1 MARIDYARREDL
13 SGEMQ
18 QLFDRFSTYG
28 PFASLVGAMANR
40 PPILKHVFGMLL
52 ELREEDVL
60 PRRYL
65 EIALVV
71 VSQLNDCDYCV
82 AHHAPMLSVQGISA
96 EGVANLLQTDD
107 HPELDETDKL
117 VVAYA
122 KAVTEDHNRV
132 RDDILHR
139 LGRQFSN
146 EQIVELTWRIA
157 LCGAFN
163 RFNDVLQLEIEDDAE
178 QRLAGAQA
186 AV

>member
-13 SGEMQ
+13 SAEMQ
-18 QLFDRFSTYG
+18 PLFDRFASYG

-40 PPILKHVFGMLL
+40 PPILKHTFGMLV
-52 ELREEDVL
+52 ELREEGVL

-71 VSQLNDCDYCV
+71 VSQLNACDYCV
-82 AHHAPMLSVQGISA
+82 THHGPMLAVEGISA
-96 EGVANLLQTDD
+96 EGIANLLQYED

-139 LGRQFSN
+139 LRRQFSN

-163 RFNDVLQLEIEDDAE
+163 RFNDVLQLEIED
-178 QRLAGAQA
+178 GADQQVA
-186 AV
+186 